1 MTRTIIISMCTGKSK
16 KIFFGLLALALLVH
30 FVAVLLSVDVLEYT
44 YKRKEINNINRGSQ
58 SHKNS
63 E

>member
-1 MTRTIIISMCTGKSK
+1 MCTGKL
-16 KIFFGLLALALLVH
+16 KIIIFGMLQLVLLVH

-44 YKRKEINNINRGSQ
+44 YKRKEINNINRDNQ

>member
-1 MTRTIIISMCTGKSK
+1 MCTGKSK